1 MGFAACVVQQSCCYV
16 HTPVMKAPHF
26 PDADMFLGLRSVRTE
41 VAPRGR
47 RLRDVNRLDVNNR
60 PGNYFSAL

>member
-1 MGFAACVVQQSCCYV
+1 
-16 HTPVMKAPHF
+16 MKAPHF
-26 PDADMFLGLRSVRTE
+26 PDADVFLGLRSQPGCSGVGARTVRTE

-47 RLRDVNRLDVNNR
+47 RLRDVNNR